1 MYAHFD
7 RIAEVYG
14 EVRTTDVAPIHY
26 IRDALS
32 ARDSI
37 EAVDI
42 GCGSGRYDL
51 LLFEHLPNLHLTC
64 IDLSREMLDEL
75 SRQLTAKGNLDF
87 ETVTASVEDM
97 KLGRET
103 LDCVMT
109 FNAIHHFDV
118 STFLAKSSR
127 ALRQDGQIFIY
138 TRSPSQNAKTIWGQ
152 YFPGFLDKEGRLY
165 LQAEMETWI
174 EQADGLCMLAIETFR
189 YPRKASLDRLLNQAR
204 YKHYSTFSLYS
215 DVEFEAAV
223 EGFETNIRHQFEQ
236 TDRIEWFDENTMFS
250 HRSISGMTYI
260 CGLWLKL
267 LQCSWLEAP
276 NNTSAKSPRNRE
288 VSLVG

>member
-75 SRQLTAKGNLDF
+75 SRQLTAKGIIGF
-87 ETVTASVEDM
+87 ETVAASVEEM
-97 KLGRET
+97 GLGRET
-103 LDCVMT
+103 RDCVMT

-118 STFLAKSSR
+118 SMFLSKAGGAIR
-127 ALRQDGQIFIY
+127 EDGQIFIY
-138 TRSPSQNAKTIWGQ
+138 TRSPDQNAKTIWGQ

-165 LQAEMETWI
+165 QQSEIEAWIDKAEGLQLIA
-174 EQADGLCMLAIETFR
+174 ARVFR
-189 YPRKASLDRLLNQAR
+189 YARAASLDRLLNQAR

-236 TDRIEWFDENTMFS
+236 TDRIEWFDENTMF
-250 HRSISGMTYI
+250 HIGRS
-260 CGLWLKL
+260 
-267 LQCSWLEAP
+267 A
-276 NNTSAKSPRNRE
+276 A
-288 VSLVG
+288 